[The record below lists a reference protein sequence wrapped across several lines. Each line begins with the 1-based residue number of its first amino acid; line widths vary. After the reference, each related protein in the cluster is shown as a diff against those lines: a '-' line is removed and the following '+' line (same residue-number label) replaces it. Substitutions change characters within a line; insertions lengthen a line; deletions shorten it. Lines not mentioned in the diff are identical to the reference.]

1 MNPFGHMDIRVA
13 SLERCLPFYERLLP
27 ALGFA
32 RTFHT
37 EQWKVFAAEGDLP
50 AAAYFAL
57 TEDAGHQPNATCVGF
72 WAPDRAAVDRLAA
85 LVSDSGGTIIDGP
98 RQFPISPSYYAV
110 FFDDPCGNHYEYT
123 YRVD

>member
-32 RTFHT
+32 RTFHSAD
-37 EQWKVFAAEGDLP
+37 WRVFAAEGDLP
-50 AAAYFAL
+50 AAAYVAL
-57 TEDAGHQPNATCVGF
+57 TEDAAHRPGANCVGF
-72 WAPDRAAVDRLAA
+72 WAPDPAAVDRLAT
-85 LVSDSGGTIIDGP
+85 LVAESGGAISDGP
-98 RQFPISPSYYAV
+98 RRFPFSPSYYAV
-110 FFDDPCGNHYEYT
+110 FFADPCGNQYEYT